1 MSKYVIINYY
11 YQTTEQVIVY
21 YESNNSN
28 YDIYNSNS
36 TDNNDSIGKKEIIEV
51 NETRNVRNYLYIDG
65 LLEFKGMDSISNSN
79 SMQNIMN
86 IISKRY
92 LCFDNLK

>member
-1 MSKYVIINYY
+1 MRDDYYYENIWNNYYDYQSFCEELKYVIINYY

-28 YDIYNSNS
+28 YYDFYNSNS

-51 NETRNVRNYLYIDG
+51 NKTRNVSNYLYIDG
-65 LLEFKGMDSISNSN
+65 ILIK
-79 SMQNIMN
+79 
-86 IISKRY
+86 
-92 LCFDNLK
+92 